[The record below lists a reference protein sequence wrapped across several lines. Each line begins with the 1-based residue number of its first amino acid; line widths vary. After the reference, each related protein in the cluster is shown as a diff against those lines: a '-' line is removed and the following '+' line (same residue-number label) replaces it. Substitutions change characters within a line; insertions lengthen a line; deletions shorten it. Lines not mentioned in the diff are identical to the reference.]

1 MAPERGPAAAALDA
15 GPARVRG
22 VKMDTSDGGS
32 YRSGLAELVKAL
44 ASARTS
50 AEVAAALWWRREE
63 ACGATAT
70 GLATAD
76 PEVRL
81 LSGGDGAG
89 MLLDPLL
96 VAEFA
101 YASEPLFFASAA
113 VLCSRY
119 PVLAAVGVTVADEA
133 CAVIP
138 LAGAGTPPGALVVI
152 WDRPRLFGPADRGL
166 LTALG
171 GLCSAELARTW
182 ALDRQREVTEQLRR
196 RLRPRWLPY
205 IAGAEVAV
213 RHQPAEELRPGIG
226 FYDVFATDEGVW
238 RLVAGNVAGSGVD
251 AAVLAGLAR
260 QAFRRPDPHGGPPT
274 ALARLD
280 QMVRDF
286 GDPVDRMSA
295 VCVDVTR
302 RGPGFTLTVAR
313 AGHPAPLV
321 LRHTGAV
328 LSVDVPGGP
337 LGRRP
342 DPRPAELGLEL
353 RPGDALLL
361 TAGAG
366 RALVD
371 GDPRFAAALTGCAGW
386 APHIVLEH
394 VGLALAEHPGKVW
407 DGTSLLAMRVHGGGP
422 RAPAGGP
429 PTV

>member
-1 MAPERGPAAAALDA
+1 METSGGGP
-15 GPARVRG
+15 
-22 VKMDTSDGGS
+22 
-32 YRSGLAELVKAL
+32 YRSGLAELIRAL

-50 AEVAAALWWRREE
+50 ADVADAVWWRRSE
-63 ACGATAT
+63 ACGATVA
-70 GLATAD
+70 GLAMVD

-89 MLLDPLL
+89 LLLDPLL

-101 YASEPLFFASAA
+101 YATEPLFFASAA
-113 VLCSRY
+113 VLCARY
-119 PVLAAVGVTVADEA
+119 PILAAVGVTVSDEA
-133 CAVIP
+133 CVVIP
-138 LAGAGTPPGALVVI
+138 LTGPGTPPGALVLV
-152 WDRPRLFGPADRGL
+152 WDRPRLFGPGDREL

-182 ALDRQREVTEQLRR
+182 ALDRQRDAVEQLRR
-196 RLRPRWLPY
+196 RLRPPWLPY

-213 RHQPAEELRPGIG
+213 RHQPAAEIQPGIG
-226 FYDVFATDEGVW
+226 FYDVFSTDDGVW
-238 RLVAGNVAGSGVD
+238 RLVAGDVSGSGVD

-260 QAFRRPDPHGGPPT
+260 QAFRLPDPDGGPAT

-295 VCVDVTR
+295 VCVDLTR
-302 RGPGFTLTVAR
+302 RGRGFTLTVAR

-321 LRHTGAV
+321 LRQTGAV
-328 LSVDVPGGP
+328 LSVNAPGGP
-337 LGRRP
+337 LGRWP
-342 DPRPAELGLEL
+342 DPEPAELGLEL

-366 RALVD
+366 RATVD

-386 APHIVLEH
+386 APDIVLEH
-394 VGLALAEHPGKVW
+394 VGLALAEHPERVG
-407 DGTSLLAMRVHGGGP
+407 DGTSLLAMRVRGGRS
-422 RAPAGGP
+422 RAPSGGP
-429 PTV
+429 PVV